1 MSAPVAAEA
10 QSPGGVG
17 VVPAASF
24 LAPLP
29 PPPSSKPAPGG
40 KPPASSSTRG
50 PRNGLRAGAA
60 PPQRRRSSFT
70 SGAGGC
76 SRGGPRRR
84 RATSDCEPVLPCNF
98 LLGGNIFDPLN
109 LNSLL
114 DEEVNRAL
122 NAASPEPA
130 AGPRRSSTS
139 SPVPQL
145 LPPPPPSSSSTRDPA
160 VRILRPRD
168 ITDPLCLTCD
178 PSSDPGPGRS
188 RKRHRPHRH
197 TAPQPLPASDPRPST
212 TAAASR
218 FQYGNYRRYYGYRT
232 PARSEDPR
240 LRLLLQRPH
249 WIRGR
254 ALLDVGCN
262 EGRLALSLARS
273 LRPARLLGLDID
285 PALVRCA
292 RRNLR
297 REQGP
302 GQEQRPAGAP
312 AFPQALA
319 ACRGPIAAPPLLP
332 EEGGGEPEAQ
342 GHDFPHNVHF
352 VQGNYVLERD
362 ELLETQ
368 SPEFDVILCLS
379 LTKWVHL
386 NWGDEGLKRMFK
398 RIYRHLHPGGILILE
413 PQPWASYGKRKKLT
427 ETIFKNYQQIT
438 LKPDQFTSYLLSPEV
453 GFSSYEL
460 LGTPQSSSKGFQR
473 PVYAFHKGRPVAQ

>member
-1 MSAPVAAEA
+1 MS
-10 QSPGGVG
+10 SPGGVA
-17 VVPAASF
+17 PAPSF
-24 LAPLP
+24 LAPP
-29 PPPSSKPAPGG
+29 PPPPLSKPSAPV
-40 KPPASSSTRG
+40 PRG

-60 PPQRRRSSFT
+60 APQRRRSSFT
-70 SGAGGC
+70 GGGGGPAGC
-76 SRGGPRRR
+76 ARGGPRRR

-122 NAASPEPA
+122 NAASPEPSG
-130 AGPRRSSTS
+130 GPQRSS
-139 SPVPQL
+139 PAPPPP
-145 LPPPPPSSSSTRDPA
+145 LPPPPPPPASSASRDPA

-178 PSSDPGPGRS
+178 PGSDPGPGRS

-197 TAPQPLPASDPRPST
+197 SQPPPLPPPPPPSDPRASSS
-212 TAAASR
+212 SR

-240 LRLLLQRPH
+240 LRLLAQRPH

-254 ALLDVGCN
+254 ALLDLGCN
-262 EGRLALSLARS
+262 EGRLALSLARA

-297 REQGP
+297 REQG
-302 GQEQRPAGAP
+302 QERRPASAA

-319 ACRGPIAAPPLLP
+319 ACRGPIAAPPLQP
-332 EEGGGEPEAQ
+332 GGGGGEPDAH
-342 GHDFPHNVHF
+342 GHDFPHNVYF

-398 RIYRHLHPGGILILE
+398 RIYRHLHPGGVLILE

-438 LKPDQFTSYLLSPEV
+438 LKPDQFTSYLLSSEV

-460 LGTPQSSSKGFQR
+460 LGTPQTSSKGFQR
-473 PVYAFHKGRPVAQ
+473 PIYAFHKGRPVEEK

>member
-1 MSAPVAAEA
+1 MSSPGGA
-10 QSPGGVG
+10 QSPCKVG
-17 VVPAASF
+17 VAPAPSF
-24 LAPLP
+24 LTPA
-29 PPPSSKPAPGG
+29 PPPS
-40 KPPASSSTRG
+40 KPPSIPRG

-70 SGAGGC
+70 GGGSGGGGC
-76 SRGGPRRR
+76 PRGGSRRR
-84 RATSDCEPVLPCNF
+84 RTTSDCEPVLPCKF

-122 NAASPEPA
+122 NAASPEPLG
-130 AGPRRSSTS
+130 GPHRFSSPPAPPPQPPSATS
-139 SPVPQL
+139 SAN
-145 LPPPPPSSSSTRDPA
+145 RDPA

-178 PSSDPGPGRS
+178 PSGETAPGRS

-197 TAPQPLPASDPRPST
+197 SQPPQPPLPPTPDPR
-212 TAAASR
+212 AAAASSSR

-240 LRLLLQRPH
+240 LRLLMQRPH

-254 ALLDVGCN
+254 ALLDLGCN

-297 REQGP
+297 REQG
-302 GQEQRPAGAP
+302 QEQRPAGAA

-319 ACRGPIAAPPLLP
+319 ACRGPIAAPPLP
-332 EEGGGEPEAQ
+332 PQPGGGEPDAH
-342 GHDFPHNVHF
+342 GHDDFPHNVYF

-453 GFSSYEL
+453 GFSTYEL
-460 LGTPQSSSKGFQR
+460 LGTPQTSSKGFQR
-473 PVYAFHKGRPVAQ
+473 PIYAFHKGSPVEEK